1 MCSYN
6 DSFSEFTCAIAMSLL
21 EDATAQLSSS
31 TLGSYSFLALYPS
44 SFGWSDIDTLFR
56 AEHST
61 VLSAF

>member
-1 MCSYN
+1 
-6 DSFSEFTCAIAMSLL
+6 MSLL